1 MKTQTEQLMDQIIA
15 DNPKENKNIL
25 AEIRAE
31 KAFGRQLKEIRLKAN
46 VDQKTLAKKTRMRQ
60 ADISRIENGLTNPT
74 IQTVSKLL
82 KALNKKNEIVDIK

>member
-46 VDQKTLAKKTRMRQ
+46 IDQKTLAKKTRMRQ

-82 KALNKKNEIVDIK
+82 KALNKKIEIVDIK